1 MCARNLIIVLSTL
14 FTLTGCGQVEE
25 LERVSDNE
33 PAGVMSSSLVEG
45 SPAAVGMLNFLNDE
59 STDFVVLD
67 IDAKLDRRSASGLI
81 HHRNGP
87 DGVFGTWDDD
97 QFDTVAEVD
106 AIKWIGPRTLARLEN
121 FAAENGWV
129 PAGDDT
135 LAIVEGIPFNVW
147 EAEVALQ
154 LANFS
159 TFAELDGYLNRRAAA
174 NLVAQRPFRTLD
186 GIASVRYV
194 GPTALKA
201 LRAAAQAEIN
211 GVFQNEG
218 ISNLR

>member
-14 FTLTGCGQVEE
+14 FTLTACGQVEE
-25 LERVSDNE
+25 LERVGDNE

-45 SPAAVGMLNFLNDE
+45 SPAAVGLLNFLNDE
-59 STDFVVLD
+59 STDFIVLD

-87 DGVFGTWDDD
+87 DGQYGTWDDD
-97 QFDTVAEVD
+97 RFDSVAEVD

-121 FAAENGWV
+121 YASEHGWV

-135 LAIVEGIPFNVW
+135 LAIIEGTPFTVW
-147 EAEVALQ
+147 EAEVVVQ

-159 TFAELDGYLNRRAAA
+159 SFGELDAFLNRRAAA
-174 NLVAQRPFRTLD
+174 NIVAQRPFTSVEE
-186 GIASVRYV
+186 IADVRYV

-201 LRAAAQAEIN
+201 LRAQAQAEMN
-211 GVFQNEG
+211 DVAQNTGFSHIE
-218 ISNLR
+218 